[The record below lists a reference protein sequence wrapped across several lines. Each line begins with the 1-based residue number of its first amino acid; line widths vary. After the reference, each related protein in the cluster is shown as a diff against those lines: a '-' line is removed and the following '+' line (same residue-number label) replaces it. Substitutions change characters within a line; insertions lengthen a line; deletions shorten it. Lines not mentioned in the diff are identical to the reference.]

1 MLRKRVRFGEFE
13 VPIPRGYQQIID
25 KDETTDYLFINAPK
39 DIYTVYFDSGM
50 PFYSDKILSSYPEGS
65 TLELKLPDR
74 KIVFFCPSRG
84 GARKDGLWYFNI
96 EFPTEDET
104 EVLTL
109 PGQVLVNS
117 DEVYRKTV
125 GGKLPFVEIL
135 EKIKCKL
142 NKENAQ
148 IAVSVQTQKEEKK

>member
-1 MLRKRVRFGEFE
+1 MVRKRVKLGEFE
-13 VPIPRGYQQIID
+13 VPIPKGHQRITD
-25 KDETTDYLFINAPK
+25 RDETTDYLFINAPR

-50 PFYSDKILSSYPEGS
+50 PFYGENLLKAYPEGS

-96 EFPTEDET
+96 EFPTEDDS

-109 PGQVLVNS
+109 PGQVMVNS

-135 EKIKCKL
+135 EQIKLKL
-142 NKENAQ
+142 STEDADV
-148 IAVSVQTQKEEKK
+148 AVPV

>member
-1 MLRKRVRFGEFE
+1 MIRKRVKLGEFE
-13 VPIPRGYQQIID
+13 VPIPKGHQRITD
-25 KDETTDYLFINAPK
+25 RDETTDYLFINAPR

-50 PFYSDKILSSYPEGS
+50 PFYGENILNAYPEGS

-74 KIVFFCPSRG
+74 RIVFFCPLRG
-84 GARKDGLWYFNI
+84 GKRRDGLWYFII
-96 EFPTEDET
+96 EFPTEDDS

-109 PGQVLVNS
+109 PGQVMVNS

-135 EKIKCKL
+135 EQIKL
-142 NKENAQ
+142 NLSTASADA
-148 IAVSVQTQKEEKK
+148 AVPV

>member
-1 MLRKRVRFGEFE
+1 MVRKRVSFGEFE
-13 VPIPRGYQQIID
+13 VPIPRGHEQITD

-39 DIYTVYFDSGM
+39 EIYTVYFDSGM
-50 PFYSDKILSSYPEGS
+50 PFYSDRILNGYSEGS

-74 KIVFFCPSRG
+74 RIVFFCPSRG
-84 GARKDGLWYFNI
+84 GDRKDGLWYFNI
-96 EFPTEDET
+96 EFPSEDS

-109 PGQVLVNS
+109 PGQVMVNS

-135 EKIKCKL
+135 EQIKL
-142 NKENAQ
+142 NLSTGNADA
-148 IAVSVQTQKEEKK
+148 AVPV

>member
-1 MLRKRVRFGEFE
+1 MIRKRVKLGEFE
-13 VPIPRGYQQIID
+13 VPIPKGHQRITD
-25 KDETTDYLFINAPK
+25 RDETTDYLFINAPR

-50 PFYSDKILSSYPEGS
+50 PFYGENILNAYPEGS

-74 KIVFFCPSRG
+74 RIVFFCPLRG
-84 GARKDGLWYFNI
+84 GERRDGLWYFII
-96 EFPTEDET
+96 EFPTEDDS

-109 PGQVLVNS
+109 PGQVMVNS

-135 EKIKCKL
+135 EQIKL
-142 NKENAQ
+142 NLSTAGADA
-148 IAVSVQTQKEEKK
+148 AVPV

>member
-1 MLRKRVRFGEFE
+1 MVRKRVKFGEFE
-13 VPIPRGYQQIID
+13 VPIPKGHQRITD
-25 KDETTDYLFINAPK
+25 KDATTDYLFINAPK

-50 PFYSDKILSSYPEGS
+50 PFYSDRILSSYPEGS

-74 KIVFFCPSRG
+74 RIVFFCPSRG

-135 EKIKCKL
+135 EQIKL
-142 NKENAQ
+142 NLSTGNADV
-148 IAVSVQTQKEEKK
+148 AVPV

>member
-25 KDETTDYLFINAPK
+25 KDATTEYLFINAPK
-39 DIYTVYFDSGM
+39 KIYTVYFDSGM
-50 PFYSDKILSSYPEGS
+50 PFYSDKILGGCEEGS
-65 TLELKLPDR
+65 TLELKLSDR
-74 KIVFFCPSRG
+74 RIVFFCPSG
-84 GARKDGLWYFNI
+84 GSDRKDGLWYFNI
-96 EFPTEDET
+96 DFATVGD

-109 PGQVLVNS
+109 PGQIMVNS

-135 EKIKCKL
+135 EKIKLKSTA
-142 NKENAQ
+142 KT
-148 IAVSVQTQKEEKK
+148 V

>member
-1 MLRKRVRFGEFE
+1 MVRKRVRFCEFE
-13 VPIPRGYQQIID
+13 VPIPRGHERITD

-39 DIYTVYFDSGM
+39 EIYTVYFDSGM
-50 PFYSDKILSSYPEGS
+50 PFYSDRILNGYSEGS
-65 TLELKLPDR
+65 TLELKLSDR

-84 GARKDGLWYFNI
+84 GDRKDGLWYFNI
-96 EFPTEDET
+96 EFPSEDG

-109 PGQVLVNS
+109 PGQVMVNS

-135 EKIKCKL
+135 EQIKL
-142 NKENAQ
+142 NLSTGNADA
-148 IAVSVQTQKEEKK
+148 AVPV

>member
-1 MLRKRVRFGEFE
+1 MVRKRVRFGEFE
-13 VPIPRGYQQIID
+13 VPIPRGHEQITD

-39 DIYTVYFDSGM
+39 EIYTVYFDSGM
-50 PFYSDKILSSYPEGS
+50 PFYSDRILNGYSEGS

-84 GARKDGLWYFNI
+84 GDRKDGLWYFNI
-96 EFPTEDET
+96 EFPSEDS

-109 PGQVLVNS
+109 PGQVMVNS

-135 EKIKCKL
+135 EQIKL
-142 NKENAQ
+142 NLSTGNAD
-148 IAVSVQTQKEEKK
+148 AAGPV